1 MIARKHML
9 HDVNPCQKR
18 TCPLRA
24 CSNGPATPAAQYTY
38 YLAAALLAG
47 NDGAKKK
54 YLWWGRYLTMF
65 QMFQV
70 CQTSRLTIHK
80 LPWTWKKVASLKK
93 RVLGTVCHHDGPGRL
108 HQPPQPLP
116 SLPLAPAV
124 LLHADAARPVRAL
137 LRMQVCAWRPSAQGP
152 C

>member
-1 MIARKHML
+1 MP
-9 HDVNPCQKR
+9 V
-18 TCPLRA
+18 RA

-80 LPWTWKKVASLKK
+80 AAMDVEEGRKPEETCAGYSLS
-93 RVLGTVCHHDGPGRL
+93 P
-108 HQPPQPLP
+108 
-116 SLPLAPAV
+116 
-124 LLHADAARPVRAL
+124 
-137 LRMQVCAWRPSAQGP
+137 
-152 C
+152 